1 MSTGQSFTARLLG
14 TDVQDDVA
22 VLRLTGAS
30 GLRPVTTDSGGVTKG
45 ESITAVG
52 DAGGATGYLSA
63 VDGAVTALHRSIT
76 THSEGG
82 SGSERLHGLVQLAAD
97 VVSGDSGGA
106 VLDST
111 GRVVGMTTAASS
123 GPGAVTGYAIPIS
136 AVLGVVARVDTG
148 TGSARVSIGYDAF
161 LGIELPQ
168 GSATTVAGV
177 IPGTPAARLG
187 LADADT
193 VTAVDGRRVPTAT
206 ALRRAI
212 AAHRPGDRVTVR
224 WTDPA
229 GIAHSGS
236 VRLTRGPVA

>member
-1 MSTGQSFTARLLG
+1 MSTGQSYTARLLG

-22 VLRLTGAS
+22 VLRLSDAS
-30 GLRPVTTDSGGVTKG
+30 GLRPVTTDSAGVIKG
-45 ESITAVG
+45 ESVTAVG
-52 DAGGATGYLSA
+52 DAGGATGHLSA
-63 VDGAVTALHRSIT
+63 VNGTVTALHRSIT
-76 THSEGG
+76 THSEDG
-82 SGSERLHGLVQLAAD
+82 SGSERLHGLIQLAAD

-136 AVLGVVARVDTG
+136 AVLGVVDQVDTG
-148 TGSARVSIGYDAF
+148 TATTRVSIGYDAF